1 MIYEMRRYEATP
13 GKMAALNEVME
24 SLAVP
29 VFEKVGMRLVGAWT
43 PVAGDYTNALSYMLA
58 WESLNEREEKWQ
70 EFFNHPRLA
79 RRTRRCRQE
88 ARRDRLPGVPHLP
101 RPDLLLPPPVNLSL
115 NRTLTQLRKGM
126 GEESYPL
133 SLDGRGLG

>member
-70 EFFNHPRLA
+70 DFFNTPRLA

-88 ARRDRLPGVPHLP
+88 ARRDRLSGVPHLP
-101 RPDLLLPPPVNLSL
+101 RPDLLLPPQV
-115 NRTLTQLRKGM
+115 T
-126 GEESYPL
+126 SYPL
-133 SLDGRGLG
+133 SLHPFA

>member
-43 PVAGDYTNALSYMLA
+43 PVAGDYNNALSYMLA

-70 EFFNHPRLA
+70 DFFNHPDWLA
-79 RRTRRCRQE
+79 GR
-88 ARRDRLPGVPHLP
+88 
-101 RPDLLLPPPVNLSL
+101 
-115 NRTLTQLRKGM
+115 
-126 GEESYPL
+126 EEVGKKHGAIVSREFHTFYGPTSYSPL
-133 SLDGRGLG
+133 Q

>member
-70 EFFNHPRLA
+70 DFFNHPIGSPDAKMSA
-79 RRTRRCRQE
+79 RSTARSSPGSSTHSSARPPTR
-88 ARRDRLPGVPHLP
+88 P
-101 RPDLLLPPPVNLSL
+101 
-115 NRTLTQLRKGM
+115 
-126 GEESYPL
+126 
-133 SLDGRGLG
+133 